1 MFESFKIT
9 EVVTAIA
16 AAIIAGIFGIQRL
29 MKGWKETSTESSVIS
44 MMHEELERMSA
55 HNKVLATEL
64 SSLQVEILNLN
75 KELRNL
81 TVENQKLH
89 QEVVSL
95 TAEVARL
102 QQLLRK
108 NNMLDE

>member
-9 EVVTAIA
+9 ELVTAIA
-16 AAIIAGIFGIQRL
+16 AGIIALVFGIQKL
-29 MKGWKETSTESSVIS
+29 IKGWKETSTESSVIT
-44 MMHEELERMSA
+44 MMHEELERMSS

-64 SSLQVEILNLN
+64 ASLQVEILNLN

-81 TVENQKLH
+81 TLENQKLH